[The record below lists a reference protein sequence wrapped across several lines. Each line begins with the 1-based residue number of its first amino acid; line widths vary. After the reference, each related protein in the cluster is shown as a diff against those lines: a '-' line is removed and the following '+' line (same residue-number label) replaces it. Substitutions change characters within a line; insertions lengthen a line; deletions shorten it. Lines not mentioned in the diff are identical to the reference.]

1 MMNEATKLTVS
12 ASPHVKGEA
21 TVTGIMFDVIIA
33 LCPAAIAS
41 VAIFGLRAALVL
53 AVCIGSCVAFEYL
66 SRWIMKK
73 HSTIGDLSAV
83 VTGVLLAFNLPA
95 SIPLW
100 MCVIGSFVAIVIVKQ
115 LFGGIGQNFA
125 NPAITARIVLLVS
138 FASAMTNFPAPKT
151 PDAVTSAT
159 PLATLSDIYRSGD
172 IAGQLSL
179 YRAADKIPSFFNM
192 FFGVRQGCM
201 GEVCAVALLIG
212 AAYLLIRRVI
222 KITIPLA
229 YIGTVAVFMLIAS
242 RFDLAFTAYE
252 LLGGGLILGA
262 FFMATDY
269 ATSPVTTKGKLV
281 FGVGCGILTAVI
293 RLYGSLPEG
302 VSYSILLMNI
312 ACPLIEKL
320 TAPAYFG
327 FVKKKKEPKEPKEKK
342 EEKPKKDKAA
352 EPAED
357 VKPAEPEAQPAAEPA
372 EKAAEPETPT
382 EETVAPPEEKPEAE
396 PEAPAAET
404 ADEEKPAEPEEA
416 PVKEKEEQPAAETK
430 AGGDGE

>member
-1 MMNEATKLTVS
+1 MMEEQKKLTVS

-41 VAIFGLRAALVL
+41 VAVFGVRAALVI
-53 AVCIGSCVAFEYL
+53 AVCVASCAAFEYL
-66 SRWIMKK
+66 SRRVMKK
-73 HSTIGDLSAV
+73 HSTLGDLSAV
-83 VTGVLLAFNLPA
+83 VTGILLAFNLPV
-95 SIPLW
+95 SVPLW
-100 MCVIGSFVAIVIVKQ
+100 MCVVGSFVAIVIVKQ

-138 FASAMTNFPAPKT
+138 FASAMTSFPVPKS

-159 PLATLSDIYRSGD
+159 PLAALSDIYRSGD

-179 YRAADKIPSFFNM
+179 YRASEKLPSYFNM
-192 FFGVRQGCM
+192 IFGVRQGCL

-212 AAYLLIRRVI
+212 AGYLIARGVI
-222 KITIPLA
+222 KVAIPFS
-229 YIGTVAVFMLIAS
+229 YIGAVAAFMLVAS

-269 ATSPVTTKGKLV
+269 ATSPVTTKGKIV

-312 ACPLIEKL
+312 ACPLIEKV

-327 FVKKKKEPKEPKEKK
+327 FVKQKKEKKKKE
-342 EEKPKKDKAA
+342 KDS
-352 EPAED
+352 
-357 VKPAEPEAQPAAEPA
+357 
-372 EKAAEPETPT
+372 EKAA
-382 EETVAPPEEKPEAE
+382 K
-396 PEAPAAET
+396 
-404 ADEEKPAEPEEA
+404 
-416 PVKEKEEQPAAETK
+416 
-430 AGGDGE
+430 GGTGA